1 MSILKCNIPKMKS
14 AKKTLLV

>member
-14 AKKTLLV
+14 ATSL